1 MNDGDIAYFIL
12 GLVAW
17 QIIKMLALVFN
28 RAVIEYR
35 QKRFLKLV
43 NIAFTD
49 DRKAVTLV
57 SLDTSDKRAMKR
69 LEEQLREQY
78 DLHETDKPQPIT
90 PDPGAHKRL

>member
-12 GLVAW
+12 GVVAW
-17 QIIKMLALVFN
+17 QIIKMLALAFN
-28 RAVIEYR
+28 RAVIEHR

-43 NIAFTD
+43 NVAFTD

-57 SLDTSDKRAMKR
+57 SLDTSDKRTMKR

-78 DLHETDKPQPIT
+78 DL
-90 PDPGAHKRL
+90 